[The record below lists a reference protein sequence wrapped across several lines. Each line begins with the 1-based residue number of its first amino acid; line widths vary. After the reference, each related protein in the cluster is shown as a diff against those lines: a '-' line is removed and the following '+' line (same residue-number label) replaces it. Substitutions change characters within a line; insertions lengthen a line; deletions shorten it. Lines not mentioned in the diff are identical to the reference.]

1 MHNACEQP
9 SKEWAATNSASPD
22 ARDSAKIR
30 LEKKRSFTFS
40 PAARPTEKRLRRQP
54 QARHQVS
61 TMTDHTADTTAR
73 NFIIVGLTHE
83 GRRFRPS
90 DWAERLCGVMSA
102 FGAEKRMKYSPYVGP
117 CSSSGEKAVFVDGR
131 LYDIEP
137 LAYRFLRNFAAD
149 NELQLVEGCCRPA
162 N

>member
-1 MHNACEQP
+1 
-9 SKEWAATNSASPD
+9 
-22 ARDSAKIR
+22 
-30 LEKKRSFTFS
+30 
-40 PAARPTEKRLRRQP
+40 
-54 QARHQVS
+54 
-61 TMTDHTADTTAR
+61 
-73 NFIIVGLTHE
+73 
-83 GRRFRPS
+83 
-90 DWAERLCGVMSA
+90 MSA